1 MICSKKWY
9 GATARTAEEYFY
21 NNCKT
26 YEDIANVVD
35 RKGIRALREL
45 TPSIESFIENN
56 SQVMPEAVTSKF
68 ISNGDCYSKS
78 IAKVAIKHAINN
90 CAALESVDSGE
101 LWTMWL
107 NIPEIERMYRLGKV
121 NESAKEILNS
131 SLKSFADRVVGNL
144 STMSSDAVASAVENF
159 ANCVDY
165 KTMIKWESARESIMN
180 KNPKAA
186 YVGDMIN
193 NVTENDW
200 AELANEG
207 AMSEID
213 MTLDG
218 IAKRMKRRDSN
229 TDYATESFRNIVDDM
244 WGYFATLENATDIEN
259 ELYSYYY
266 MKDMTVSMEA
276 YSLAMV
282 EMAKAGCLPGD
293 IGEAVESIAM
303 NMYNDWDFSKGTST
317 RAGNGVSEE
326 DLSLV
331 IESVI
336 ENGTIRIDDESS
348 KFLFS
353 TNEQFIAAMES
364 SKEEEKDESKQKS
377 TMDKVADGAKKVK
390 NTVVKTAAKG
400 KSDVNRLFKHYKDN
414 EGKIDQVVSKVSKR
428 ATSLVSGDADS
439 MRREIIEGKD
449 YSAMRVLKELIG
461 GYGIFCFSKIGFLVT
476 LITRFS
482 NRGKLRRSE
491 KKKILMELQGE
502 LEIVEAKIRDAE
514 QDGNRE
520 AKYALIRTKTNI
532 EMGIKRIKSGDEA
545 VGAKDVLSRK

>member
-207 AMSEID
+207 ATSEID
-213 MTLDG
+213 MSLDG
-218 IAKRMKRRDSN
+218 IAKRMKRR
-229 TDYATESFRNIVDDM
+229 DYATESFRNIVDDM
-244 WGYFATLENATDIEN
+244 WGYFATLENVTDIED

-293 IGEAVESIAM
+293 ISEAVESIAM

-317 RAGNGVSEE
+317 RAGNGVSEA

-364 SKEEEKDESKQKS
+364 SKEEEKDVSKHKS
-377 TMDKVADGAKKVK
+377 TIDKVADSAKKVK

-400 KSDVNRLFKHYKDN
+400 KSDVNKLFKHYKDN